1 MPSGGAVLAG
11 KADEFILAAARGWKL
26 FKEVKEKAEPFS
38 KLNDSLEMATR
49 DMSGELSAYD
59 SNIEKVR
66 AYVANQKDKLAELAR
81 QDENYWMD
89 RSGANVFDK
98 MAMFKAKNNIDQWIT
113 NFSTLKTL
121 IQQFLPAVRNAQLV
135 LSNNAVVATRSA
147 IEESSLPALDGI
159 ALSQVVG
166 DLNNSVR
173 SLDLIV
179 QRLRTCR
186 VHPAM
191 R

>member
-1 MPSGGAVLAG
+1 
-11 KADEFILAAARGWKL
+11 
-26 FKEVKEKAEPFS
+26 
-38 KLNDSLEMATR
+38 
-49 DMSGELSAYD
+49 MSGELSAYD